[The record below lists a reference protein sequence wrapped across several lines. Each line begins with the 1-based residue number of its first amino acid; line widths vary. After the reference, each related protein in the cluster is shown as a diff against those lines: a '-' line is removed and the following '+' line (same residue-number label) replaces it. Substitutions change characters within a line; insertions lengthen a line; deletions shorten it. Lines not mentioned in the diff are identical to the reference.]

1 MKSFLSI
8 KGPCCTFNGPF
19 CPCENNFEVKLFQLV
34 VIITSFKLSKQ
45 VQVIAKNGSKI
56 GQVSKI
62 YSGFVQEIYTDADNF
77 CIECKQ
83 LMVLISDAFIQ
94 MYLTSIYNIVPID
107 LHVNAKATLTGALFL
122 IVSQF
127 KILKKLLFNL
137 KK

>member
-1 MKSFLSI
+1 
-8 KGPCCTFNGPF
+8 
-19 CPCENNFEVKLFQLV
+19 
-34 VIITSFKLSKQ
+34 
-45 VQVIAKNGSKI
+45 
-56 GQVSKI
+56 
-62 YSGFVQEIYTDADNF
+62 
-77 CIECKQ
+77 
-83 LMVLISDAFIQ
+83 MVLISDAFIQ